1 LKNIVY
7 YLGLVQGLLLQVFLF
22 KTKTYY
28 EDDSKQN
35 KRIKGNAILVTNHR
49 SFVDGIVIALRFF
62 CRRLYF
68 IIADFTE
75 YYAEKETPLKRFLL
89 SVAKV
94 FATIL
99 GGGIFIDRRG
109 HNFSFI
115 EKCKRVI
122 NQGKVIVIFPEGDY
136 KYTYEP
142 VKFSPGYVIIAIEAG
157 AQIIPVVNDFNYGLF
172 KRVHLMV
179 GNRID
184 LSTYSPSDLTKAQI
198 REINDEIYH
207 QFLILFYKLKKKKAE
222 RFSPIY
228 EFISPKKGDVIRI
241 RVASYYHYGVYL
253 SDEEVIQFGYGVIT
267 DGEKAKVNAVSL
279 NRFCGDKIP
288 EVRALKK
295 NEQRFVKKEADIE
308 KYAKSCLGQ
317 GGYHV
322 EYNNCLD
329 FANRVTLK
337 I

>member
-1 LKNIVY
+1 MKHVIY
-7 YLGLVQGLLLQVFLF
+7 YFGLVQGLLLQVFLF

-35 KRIKGNAILVTNHR
+35 KRIKGNAILITNHR
-49 SFVDGIVIALRFF
+49 SFVDGVVIALRFF
-62 CRRLYF
+62 SRRLYF

-99 GGGIFIDRRG
+99 GGGIFIDRKG
-109 HNFSFI
+109 HSLSFI
-115 EKCKRVI
+115 EKCKRMTGR
-122 NQGKVIVIFPEGDY
+122 GKVIVIFPEGDY
-136 KYTYEP
+136 RYTYEP
-142 VKFSPGYVIIAIEAG
+142 VKFSPGYVIIAIETG

-184 LSTYSPSDLTKAQI
+184 LSKYSPSDLTKAQI
-198 REINDEIYH
+198 LEINDEIYH
-207 QFLILFYKLKKKKAE
+207 QFLILFYKLKKRKAE
-222 RFSPIY
+222 RFSPTY
-228 EFISPKKGDVIRI
+228 EFVSPKKGDVIRV

-253 SDEEVIQFGYGVIT
+253 NDNEVIQFGNGVISG
-267 DGEKAKVNAVSL
+267 GEMAKVHAVSL
-279 NRFCGDKIP
+279 NRFCSDKIP
-288 EVRALKK
+288 EVRTLKR
-295 NEQRFVKKEADIE
+295 NEQRFVRKEADIE
-308 KYAKSCLGQ
+308 RYAKSCLGQ
-317 GGYHV
+317 GGYQV

-329 FANRVTLK
+329 FVNRVTLK